1 MSEKV
6 VDVRNLTYVYPDGTL
21 ALKDVSIDVSQGEL
35 VVLLG
40 PNGAGKSTLLLHLNG
55 ILKGSGS
62 IRIFGED
69 IVNKK
74 RSEVVSE
81 VGLVFQDPDD
91 QLFMP
96 TVFDDVAFGPINL
109 GLSDLE
115 VKGRVESALKKMNMQ
130 GYESRCPHHL
140 SLGEK
145 KRISL
150 ASVLSMEPEILA
162 FDEPTSNLDP
172 KSRRDVLKVMKDLKA
187 DGKTI
192 ILATHDINAVPEISD
207 RVYVI
212 NKTLLGGGSPRE
224 IFLDVDLLK
233 NSNLEVPSITLLF
246 EILSCFGYNC
256 DELPLS
262 IDEAI
267 SHLTETIETGGG
279 HIHLHMHEHTHRD
292 IKKIRRRHE
301 HHTDEDS
308 EETKKVLNP

>member
-1 MSEKV
+1 MVKMSEKV
-6 VDVRNLTYVYPDGTL
+6 VDVRDLTYVYPDGTL
-21 ALKDVSIDVSQGEL
+21 ALKDVSMDVSRGEL

-69 IVNKK
+69 IGNKK

-81 VGLVFQDPDD
+81 VGVVFQDPDD

-96 TVFDDVAFGPINL
+96 TVFDDVAFGPINM

-115 VKGRVESALKKMNMQ
+115 VERRVESALKKMNML
-130 GYESRCPHHL
+130 GYEARCPHHL

-145 KRISL
+145 KKISL

-212 NKTLLGGGSPRE
+212 NKTLVGEGSPRE
-224 IFLDVDLLK
+224 IFLDADLLK
-233 NSNLEVPSITLLF
+233 DSNLEVPSITILF

-256 DELPLS
+256 DKLPLS

-267 SHLTETIETGGG
+267 SHLTTTIETEGG
-279 HIHLHMHEHTHRD
+279 HIHLHMHEHTHED
-292 IKKIRRRHE
+292 IKKVRRRHE
-301 HHTDEDS
+301 HHD
-308 EETKKVLNP
+308 